1 MTIVFALLSAVLAIC
16 LYRTYEEKEHWLKMY
31 EKEWRKGNP
40 GAWYC
45 GKDGQW
51 TEIGS

>member
-1 MTIVFALLSAVLAIC
+1 MTIVFALLSAVLAIS
-16 LYRTYEEKEHWLKMY
+16 LYRMYEEKEHWLKMY

-40 GAWYC
+40 GSWYC
-45 GKDGQW
+45 GKDGRW